1 MTRSSGR
8 RDTDTRRLAPGLCLL
23 CFGLLLS
30 AARAGVL
37 APEWSL
43 PLDAPV
49 VSAAVGASTFK
60 TERLF
65 LLLADGRVL
74 TVSSGDSLREL
85 GRAPNGATA
94 LVALPTPARGASDIA
109 LMLAVRQWSG
119 ACDLVAWNR
128 NGQPLWKSAVP
139 GMANIDSLFFVD
151 EGENQVDLC
160 AWQRGEPW
168 LVSVSKRL
176 WQYSASA
183 VRLGPGFIP
192 RDALVVD
199 FDRDDAPELVLFDG
213 VRLEVY
219 HVRQERELRCR
230 WRESDSVQDV
240 GRAARLPK
248 PRVACAV
255 FDSTPVLLVVTG
267 ETLRYVNAMTGDE
280 ERRLVPDDDS
290 GLPGPVAA
298 VVARGPNA
306 YAAGTDSVDGCY
318 VARLVPSGPI
328 RERRFLPRAAGE
340 RVNTLALLKDW
351 PMIQVSTGYG
361 PENLFVYAPGLD
373 GTADNSPGYSGARL
387 LRVVQLRIDEDT
399 FPDLVVLRTAADA
412 RWRLDV
418 FVNRAGQMAEELL
431 QARRALRR
439 AAFGQNDN
447 MVRRAVRRVRE
458 LERETG
464 PGEASQERSVL
475 DRFRATTRRR
485 NVLTLVG
492 ALVVAL
498 LSGGLGLLALYSL
511 RRRAAPG
518 QQIERQPVAT
528 RVALAADLL
537 AVDHNFMS
545 KGNAPAA
552 VRRLVE
558 IRRHHGIEQDRDLG
572 RLGRPGSKDP
582 RDVYAGTV
590 NRLIEATSTLP
601 LLSFIL
607 TTAQSAPRGRDL
619 EPLEINLDEYRR
631 LEREPGVR
639 LIVIPNHECPDYHHR
654 FRLFASP
661 EVRGTLEH
669 IILDHIRHAGS
680 WADIILS
687 YTVSTQWNRRLLIR
701 FLSDSPRDVP
711 LADSRAHITSQLRE
725 LARLLMSGIE
735 VPGDSRSLSGPYEK
749 LWLSIAD
756 YIAVLEETRSRL
768 STPPLPCER
777 SPLHLTS

>member
-1 MTRSSGR
+1 MTRRGR
-8 RDTDTRRLAPGLCLL
+8 CREIDTRRLTPGLLL
-23 CFGLLLS
+23 LSFGLLLS

-37 APEWSL
+37 APEWSM
-43 PLDAPV
+43 PLNATV
-49 VSAAVGASTFK
+49 ISAAVGASTFN

-74 TVSSGDSLREL
+74 SVSANDSLREF

-94 LVALPTPARGASDIA
+94 LVGLPTPARGASDIA
-109 LMLAVRQWSG
+109 LILAAVTRPG
-119 ACDLVAWNR
+119 ACELVAWNR
-128 NGQPLWKSAVP
+128 NGQPLWKSEVP
-139 GMANIDSLFFVD
+139 GMTEIDSLFFVGD
-151 EGENQVDLC
+151 GENQTEFC

-168 LVSVSKRL
+168 LVSISKKL
-176 WQYSASA
+176 WQYSAIA
-183 VRLGPGFIP
+183 VRLKPGFTP

-199 FDRDDAPELVLFDG
+199 LDRDAAPELVFFDG

-219 HVRQERELRCR
+219 HVWQERELRCR
-230 WRESDSVQDV
+230 WPEPDSAPELN
-240 GRAARLPK
+240 RAVRLPK
-248 PRVACAV
+248 PRIACAV

-267 ETLRYVNAMTGDE
+267 ETLRYVNALTGNE
-280 ERRLVPDDDS
+280 ERRLVPDAAS

-306 YAAGTDSVDGCY
+306 YAAGIDSLGGCY
-318 VARLVPSGPI
+318 VAKLVPSGPI
-328 RERRFLPRAAGE
+328 REQRFLPLTAGA
-340 RVNTLALLKDW
+340 RLNTLALLKDW
-351 PMIQVSTGYG
+351 PMLQVSTGYG
-361 PENLFVYAPGLD
+361 PENLFVYAPGLA
-373 GTADNSPGYSGARL
+373 GTADNSPGYSGVRF

-412 RWRLDV
+412 RRRLDV
-418 FVNRAGQMAEELL
+418 FVNRAGQLAEELQ
-431 QARRALRR
+431 QARRALLR
-439 AAFGQNDN
+439 AALGQNDD

-464 PGEASQERSVL
+464 SGEAGQERSVL

-485 NVLTLVG
+485 NALTLAG
-492 ALVVAL
+492 ALVVAFV
-498 LSGGLGLLALYSL
+498 SGGLGLLALYSL

-545 KGNAPAA
+545 KGNVPAA
-552 VRRLVE
+552 IHRLVE
-558 IRRHHGIEQDRDLG
+558 IRRRHGIEQDRDLG
-572 RLGRPGSKDP
+572 RLGRPGSKDL
-582 RDVYAGTV
+582 RDAYAGAV
-590 NRLIEATSTLP
+590 NRLIDSTPTLP

-607 TTAQSAPRGRDL
+607 TTAQSALRGQEL
-619 EPLEINLDEYRR
+619 ETTEINLDEYRR
-631 LEREPGVR
+631 LERSPGVR

-711 LADSRAHITSQLRE
+711 LADGRAHITSQLRE

-735 VPGDSRSLSGPYEK
+735 VPCDAKSLSGPYEK

-756 YIAVLEETRSRL
+756 YIAVLEETRPRL
-768 STPPLPCER
+768 STP
-777 SPLHLTS
+777 

>member
-1 MTRSSGR
+1 MTRRSR
-8 RDTDTRRLAPGLCLL
+8 RRETDTRRLMPGLLL
-23 CFGLLLS
+23 LFFGLLLS

-37 APEWSL
+37 APEWSM
-43 PLDAPV
+43 PLNAKV
-49 VSAAVGASTFK
+49 ISAAVGASTFN

-74 TVSSGDSLREL
+74 SISAGDSLREF
-85 GRAPNGATA
+85 GRAPHGATA
-94 LVALPTPARGASDIA
+94 LVGLPTPPRGASDIA
-109 LMLAVRQWSG
+109 LILAAGTRPG
-119 ACDLVAWNR
+119 ACELVAWNR
-128 NGQPLWKSAVP
+128 NGQPLWKAVVP

-151 EGENQVDLC
+151 EGENRVELC

-168 LVSVSKRL
+168 LVSISKML

-183 VRLGPGFIP
+183 VRLKLGFTP

-199 FDRDDAPELVLFDG
+199 FDRDDAPELVFFNG
-213 VRLEVY
+213 ERLEVY

-230 WRESDSVQDV
+230 WPEPDSAPELKNA
-240 GRAARLPK
+240 GRP
-248 PRVACAV
+248 PRPRIACAV

-267 ETLRYVNAMTGDE
+267 DTLRYVNAMTGDE
-280 ERRLVPDDDS
+280 VRQLVPDAAS
-290 GLPGPVAA
+290 GLPGPAAA
-298 VVARGPNA
+298 VVARGPTA
-306 YAAGTDSVDGCY
+306 YAAGTDSLGICY
-318 VARLVPSGPI
+318 VAKLVSSGPI
-328 RERRFLPRAAGE
+328 RERRFLPLAAGA

-351 PMIQVSTGYG
+351 PMLQVSTGYG
-361 PENLFVYAPGLD
+361 PENLFVYAPGLA
-373 GTADNSPGYSGARL
+373 GTADNSPGYSGVRF
-387 LRVVQLRIDEDT
+387 LRVVQLRIDDDT

-418 FVNRAGQMAEELL
+418 FMNRAGQLAEELQ
-431 QARRALRR
+431 QARRALLR
-439 AAFGQNDN
+439 AALGQNDN

-464 PGEASQERSVL
+464 SGEAGQERSVL

-485 NVLTLVG
+485 NALTLAG
-492 ALVVAL
+492 ALVVVL
-498 LSGGLGLLALYSL
+498 VSGGLGLLALYSL

-552 VRRLVE
+552 IHRLIE
-558 IRRHHGIEQDRDLG
+558 IRRRHGIEQDRDLG
-572 RLGRPGSKDP
+572 RLGRPDSKDL
-582 RDVYAGTV
+582 RDAYAGAV
-590 NRLIEATSTLP
+590 NRLIDSTPTLP
-601 LLSFIL
+601 LLSFIQA
-607 TTAQSAPRGRDL
+607 TAQSAPRGQEL
-619 EPLEINLDEYRR
+619 EPIEINLDGYRR
-631 LEREPGVR
+631 LEHDPGVR
-639 LIVIPNHECPDYHHR
+639 LIVVPNHECPDYHHR

-735 VPGDSRSLSGPYEK
+735 VPGDARSLSGPYEK

-768 STPPLPCER
+768 P
-777 SPLHLTS
+777 